1 MTINNYMKKNILKK
15 LFIKLSKVLGYEII
29 DQSDFS
35 SPTLEKQLN
44 ENLSIINEK
53 SIILPLGEVKI
64 TKKVSSV
71 LIIFRTNTDVEIW
84 DQNKRRLFEQPKIE
98 YSLKALNSLIR
109 SVNFSKKKYPNIKFK
124 TIIVDD
130 KSKEENLNKLKKL
143 IDGSGLDIGITPLN
157 HDKYNDIIKQQKND
171 QTFSNLASLL
181 QSFELGKEYGED
193 LVFFVEDDYL
203 HFEPMMEEMIASYER
218 IASQVNEDIFMCPA
232 DYPYLYMNNEKT
244 NILIGNKRH
253 WRTINQTLCTFMT
266 TKSLI
271 NKYWENFYNT
281 CLDRHE
287 PFEKYLNDIYKKE
300 FCISP
305 IKSLSLHLTNVNSSY
320 GLSPFIDYKK
330 LWDENDI
337 TNA

>member
-1 MTINNYMKKNILKK
+1 MKKSIIKK
-15 LFIKLSKVLGYEII
+15 LFIKLSRVLGYEII

-35 SPTLEKQLN
+35 SPTLQKELH
-44 ENLSIINEK
+44 EDLSIINKK
-53 SIILPLGEVKI
+53 SIVLPLGEVKI
-64 TKKVSSV
+64 TKKVSSI

-84 DQNKRRLFEQPKIE
+84 DQNKKRLFEEPKIE
-98 YSLKALNSLIR
+98 YSLRALNSLIR
-109 SVNFSKKKYPNIKFK
+109 SINFSKTKYPGIKFK

-143 IDGSGLDIGITPLN
+143 MDGSGLDMSIAPLN
-157 HDKYNDIIKQQKND
+157 YDKYKDTIKQQKND

-181 QSFELGKEYGED
+181 QSFELGKEHGED

-203 HFEPMMEEMIASYER
+203 HFEPMVEEMIASFER
-218 IASQVNEDIFMCPA
+218 IASQVNKDIFMCPA

-266 TKSLI
+266 TKSLLD
-271 NKYWENFYNT
+271 KYWDNFYNT
-281 CLDRHE
+281 CLDRND
-287 PFEKYLNDIYKKE
+287 PFEKHLNEIYTKE

-305 IKSLSLHLTNVNSSY
+305 LKSLSLHLTNVNSSY
-320 GLSPFIDYKK
+320 GLSPFINYKK
-330 LWDENDI
+330 LWDENR
-337 TNA
+337 

>member
-1 MTINNYMKKNILKK
+1 MKKNIIKK

-44 ENLSIINEK
+44 EDLSIINEK
-53 SIILPLGEVKI
+53 SIVLPLGEVKI
-64 TKKVSSV
+64 TKKVNSV
-71 LIIFRTNTDVEIW
+71 LIIFRTNTDIEIW
-84 DQNKRRLFEQPKIE
+84 DQNKRRLFEQPKIK
-98 YSLKALNSLIR
+98 YSLKALNSLIK

-124 TIIVDD
+124 MIIVDD
-130 KSKEENLNKLKKL
+130 KSKEENLNKLKNL
-143 IDGSGLDIGITPLN
+143 IDGSGLDISITPLN
-157 HDKYNDIIKQQKND
+157 HDKYKDTIKQQKND

-203 HFEPMMEEMIASYER
+203 HFETMMEEMIASYER
-218 IASQVNEDIFMCPA
+218 IASQVNKDIFMCPA

-266 TKSLI
+266 TKIFL

-287 PFEKYLNDIYKKE
+287 PFEKYLNNIYKKE

>member
-1 MTINNYMKKNILKK
+1 MKKSIIKR

-35 SPTLEKQLN
+35 SPTLEKSLN
-44 ENLSIINEK
+44 EDLSIINEK
-53 SIILPLGEVKI
+53 SIVLPLGEVKI
-64 TKKVSSV
+64 TKKINSI

-84 DQNKRRLFEQPKIE
+84 DQNKKRLFEEPKIE
-98 YSLKALNSLIR
+98 YSIRALKSLIK
-109 SVNFSKKKYPNIKFK
+109 SVNFSKTKYPNIKFK

-130 KSKEENLNKLKKL
+130 KSKEENLDKIKKL
-143 IDGSGLDIGITPLN
+143 IDGSDLDISITPLI
-157 HDKYNDIIKQQKND
+157 HDKYKDTIKQQKNN

-181 QSFELGKEYGED
+181 QSFELGKEHVKD
-193 LVFFVEDDYL
+193 LVLFVEDDYL

-218 IASQVNEDIFMCPA
+218 IASQVNKDIFMCPA

-266 TKSLI
+266 TKFLL
-271 NKYWENFYNT
+271 NKYWDNFYNT
-281 CLDRHE
+281 CLDRND
-287 PFEKYLNDIYKKE
+287 PFEKHLNEIYTRE

-305 IKSLSLHLTNVNSSY
+305 LKSLSLHLTNINSSY
-320 GLSPFIDYKK
+320 GLSPFINYKK
-330 LWDENDI
+330 LWDENEL
-337 TNA
+337 

>member
-1 MTINNYMKKNILKK
+1 MKKSIIKK

-35 SPTLEKQLN
+35 SPTLQKELN
-44 ENLSIINEK
+44 EDLSTINEK
-53 SIILPLGEVKI
+53 SIVLPLGEVKI
-64 TKKVSSV
+64 TKKVSTV
-71 LIIFRTNTDVEIW
+71 LIIFRTNTDIEIW
-84 DQNKRRLFEQPKIE
+84 DQNKKRLFEEPKIE
-98 YSLKALNSLIR
+98 YSLRALNSLIR
-109 SVNFSKKKYPNIKFK
+109 SINFSKAKYPNIQFK

-130 KSKEENLNKLKKL
+130 KSKDENLDKLKKL
-143 IDGSGLDIGITPLN
+143 IDGSGLDISITPLN
-157 HDKYNDIIKQQKND
+157 HDKYKDTIKQQKND

-181 QSFELGKEYGED
+181 QSFELGKEHGED

-218 IASQVNEDIFMCPA
+218 IASQVNKDIFMCPA

-266 TKSLI
+266 TKSLLDR
-271 NKYWENFYNT
+271 YWDNFYNT
-281 CLDRHE
+281 CLDRND
-287 PFEKYLNDIYKKE
+287 PFEKHLNEIYTKE

-305 IKSLSLHLTNVNSSY
+305 LKSLSLHLTNINSSY
-320 GLSPFIDYKK
+320 GLSPFISYKK
-330 LWDENDI
+330 LWDESQ
-337 TNA
+337 